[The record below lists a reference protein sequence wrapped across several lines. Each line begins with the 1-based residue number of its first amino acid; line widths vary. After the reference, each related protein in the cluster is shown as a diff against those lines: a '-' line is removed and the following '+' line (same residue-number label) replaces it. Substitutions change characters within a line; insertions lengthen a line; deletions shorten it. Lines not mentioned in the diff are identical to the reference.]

1 MRPFTVAATQVD
13 VRSTDVE
20 HNLEIHRQ
28 LIAETAAAGCDLI
41 VFPETSATGNNGSP
55 EVTRHAEPH
64 DGPIFETIHA
74 AAKAGGIV
82 VSYGFCER
90 FRGTH
95 YNTSALVGPD
105 GLIGLQRKVHASY
118 DEFFRFRQA
127 YEWGV
132 YDLGFCRVGT
142 AICHD
147 SDFFESWRILALKGA
162 EVILLPHANRTMPA
176 GGGELTFDGRESHE
190 PDEQILLAQEELL
203 EDRPFPPRLHDFLAR
218 DNARLRR
225 LLGHGRV
232 RRAQHPCRWRLR
244 ARARRVDALP
254 LRALHRERVDRGR
267 ARPRAARARA
277 REPVVRAQ
285 EAASRGLRRADGP
298 IVRQRTSKGAV
309 R

>member
-1 MRPFTVAATQVD
+1 LRPFKVAATQVD

-20 HNLEIHRQ
+20 HNLEAHLR
-28 LIAETAAAGCDLI
+28 LITETAEAGCDLV
-41 VFPETSATGNNGSP
+41 VFPELGVTGSNGSP
-55 EVTRHAEPH
+55 EVTRFAEPH
-64 DGPIFETIHA
+64 DGRIYRAIQHRAQEC
-74 AAKAGGIV
+74 GIV

-132 YDLGFCRVGT
+132 YDLGFCTVGT

-176 GGGELTFDGRESHE
+176 GGGTLTFDGREQELS
-190 PDEQILLAQEELL
+190 DEDIGRAQEELL
-203 EDRPFPPRLHDFLAR
+203 EERPWPPRLHDSLAR
-218 DNARLRR
+218 DNGVFAVFSDMVGFDGHSTHVGGAYVLAPDGSMLARSEIGGGDGWVAADLD
-225 LLGHGRV
+225 
-232 RRAQHPCRWRLR
+232 P
-244 ARARRVDALP
+244 ALV
-254 LRALHRERVDRGR
+254 E
-267 ARPRAARARA
+267 RA
-277 REPVVRAQ
+277 RENPWFALKKRRP
-285 EAASRGLRRADGP
+285 EAYEELTARL
-298 IVRQRTSKGAV
+298 
-309 R
+309 

>member
-1 MRPFTVAATQVD
+1 MRHCRVAATQVD
-13 VRSTDVE
+13 VQVNDVE
-20 HNLEIHRQ
+20 HNLEAHLQ
-28 LIAETAAAGCDLI
+28 LIAETAAAGCDLV
-41 VFPETSATGNNGSP
+41 VFPETGITGSNGSA
-55 EVTRHAEPH
+55 EVTRFAEPH
-64 DGPIFETIHA
+64 DGRIFQTIQRRA
-74 AAKAGGIV
+74 QECGIV

-176 GGGELTFDGRESHE
+176 GGGELTFDGRERE
-190 PDEQILLAQEELL
+190 LPEEDIRRAQEELL
-203 EDRPFPPRLHDFLAR
+203 EERPWPPRLHDFLAR
-218 DNARLRR
+218 DNGVFAVFSDMVGFDGHSTHVGGAYVLAPDGSMIARSEIGRGDGWVAADLDPALLELARENPWFSLKKRRPEAYEELTARL
-225 LLGHGRV
+225 
-232 RRAQHPCRWRLR
+232 
-244 ARARRVDALP
+244 
-254 LRALHRERVDRGR
+254 
-267 ARPRAARARA
+267 
-277 REPVVRAQ
+277 
-285 EAASRGLRRADGP
+285 
-298 IVRQRTSKGAV
+298 
-309 R
+309 